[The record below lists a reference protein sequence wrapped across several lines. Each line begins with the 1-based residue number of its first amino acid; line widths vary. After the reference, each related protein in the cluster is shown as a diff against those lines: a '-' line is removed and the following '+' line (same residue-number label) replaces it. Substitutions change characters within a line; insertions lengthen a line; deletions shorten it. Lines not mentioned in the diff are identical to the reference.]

1 MSYSGSDTQE
11 GNWIARYVRQTPI
24 SWESHRL
31 SGERISLLFWKFSF
45 YRAFYEMIF
54 PKRKLFNSANSI
66 GCERTRF
73 SYAENFA
80 QIVGLSYFSFKTK
93 KSPIVWTATHPFPIS
108 FPLANISSSVK
119 IRTNLKVHNFLK
131 ICSKFYHLR
140 CTNLALHIVSNL
152 PFSGGRRNH
161 DESKL
166 LVGSVANVTQ
176 PWEVI

>member
-1 MSYSGSDTQE
+1 MWRPT
-11 GNWIARYVRQTPI
+11 NPNFLRIAQIIRWAY
-24 SWESHRL
+24 L
-31 SGERISLLFWKFSF
+31 SVILKIFLLQSLLWNDFPQKKINQFSELDRVRTNKILLRRKFCADSKPVVF
-45 YRAFYEMIF
+45 FIQ
-54 PKRKLFNSANSI
+54 N
-66 GCERTRF
+66 
-73 SYAENFA
+73 
-80 QIVGLSYFSFKTK
+80 K
-93 KSPIVWTATHPFPIS
+93 KSPIVWTATHPLPIS